1 LERNRM
7 IKKIRFIVMFSL
19 MLIGPMCAV
28 CQDLGGGAREEIVNL
43 AIQHYEE
50 GKLQES
56 YDLLASLAKENNGDA
71 VVFLYLGRIAFQN
84 GNMEA
89 AEKCFRKAIEAD
101 PKFAPPHSDL
111 SAMLLS
117 QKRYTE
123 AETSAGTAVKLDP
136 RYALGFANL
145 GMAQLAQKKKGEA
158 RASFLKAAKID
169 PSAIT
174 NCGVDMMLKQNDPET
189 ANYFFEISLEAV
201 PGQPL
206 VLFNSGQAHKLL
218 GNDRKA
224 LDMFKK
230 AYDLSEVGKKPF
242 GLAYYGY
249 FRQLLD
255 MGDYDTIFKQGLS
268 RVGVDYPD
276 GQLIRALAYYRMGR
290 KAEFEKT
297 AKKYFELSGEKMP
310 DSLEQW
316 AKEASRAPAK

>member
-1 LERNRM
+1 M
-7 IKKIRFIVMFSL
+7 IMKVRFVVLFSL
-19 MLIGPMCAV
+19 ALIGSMGAV
-28 CQDLGGGAREEIVNL
+28 CQDRVGDARRDVTNL
-43 AIQHYEE
+43 AIQYYEE

-71 VVFLYLGRIAFQN
+71 VVFLYLGRIAFQK
-84 GNMEA
+84 GDIES
-89 AEKCFRKAIEAD
+89 AEKCFRKSMQGD

-111 SAMLLS
+111 SAILLS
-117 QKRYTE
+117 RKDYAGAEDE
-123 AETSAGTAVKLDP
+123 AAKAVSLDQ

-158 RASFLKAAKID
+158 RASFVKAAKID

-189 ANYFFEISLEAV
+189 ANYFFDISLEAV
-201 PGQPL
+201 PDQPL
-206 VLFNSGQAHKLL
+206 VLFNSGQAYKLL

-224 LDMFKK
+224 LEMFKK

-276 GQLIRALAYYRMGR
+276 GQLIRALAYYKMGR

-297 AKKYFELSGEKMP
+297 AKKYFELSGGKMP
-310 DSLEQW
+310 DSLDQW
-316 AKEASRAPAK
+316 AKDAVRAPAK

>member
-1 LERNRM
+1 M

-19 MLIGPMCAV
+19 MIVGPMCAV
-28 CQDLGGGAREEIVNL
+28 CQDLGGGAREEVERL
-43 AIQHYEE
+43 AIQYYEE

-206 VLFNSGQAHKLL
+206 VLFNSGQAHTLL